1 MTSAPLLIEL
11 RTEELPPRSLLKLS
25 TSFAQGVHQGLVN
38 QHLAPTHASVQ
49 IFATPRRLAV
59 LIEDVEGMQPER
71 PVERK
76 GPSRKAGQAADG
88 TATPALQGFA
98 RSCGVAVEELELRTD
113 DKGMEYYVHPS
124 LQRGIPLAEV
134 LPVLL
139 DQVVRQLPVA
149 KVMRW
154 GSGNS
159 EFVRPVHGLMVLHG
173 DRLIPLSL
181 LGQSSSRQTL
191 GHRFLG
197 AGLLTL
203 DHASSYAALL
213 EREGKVIA
221 SFAERRQRIQQALNA
236 LALPHH
242 VLAGPELL
250 DEVTALVEWPTVLEG
265 RFDPAFLE
273 IPQECLILSMQ
284 QHQKYFPLG
293 DARNQ
298 LQPRFLLVSNLET
311 ATPAAIVQGNER
323 VLRAR
328 LADARFF
335 YQQDRKVPLGE
346 RRAHLDQVVYHQRLG
361 SLGARVERLSQLAE
375 RMASALHLPGAQARR
390 AAQLLKADLG
400 TDMVGEFPELQ
411 GFMGRDYA
419 RHDQE
424 DEEVALAIE
433 AHYRP
438 RFAGDS
444 LPTTPLG
451 TVMALADKL
460 ETLVGIYG
468 IGQIPTGDR
477 DPYGLRRATLG
488 ILRLLMD
495 KAPALELPT
504 LLAWTEAAFPRGVLD
519 TVALG
524 SLPAFIQDRLRGL
537 LRDQG
542 FDQALV
548 EAVVSP
554 LPARLDQLS
563 AHLQALASF
572 RNRPEAIGLSAAH
585 KRIRNLLKK
594 SGPTQSVP
602 PAPLQEPAE
611 LDLQERLQALQPRI
625 ASFVRQADFSAALS
639 ALAELHA
646 PVDRFFTDLMVMCED
661 PGLRAARL
669 ALLQNLESLMN
680 QVGDLSCLS
689 S

>member
-11 RTEELPPRSLLKLS
+11 RTEELPPKSLLKLS
-25 TSFAQGVHQGLVN
+25 TSFAQSVHQGLVA
-38 QHLAPTHASVQ
+38 QHLAPAQAAVQ
-49 IFATPRRLAV
+49 IFATPRRLAM
-59 LIEDVEGMQPER
+59 LIEDVAGVQPER
-71 PVERK
+71 LVERK

-98 RSCGVAVEELELRTD
+98 RSCGVTVDALELRKD
-113 DKGMEYYVHPS
+113 DKGLEYYVHHS
-124 LQRGIPLAEV
+124 LHRGIPLGEV
-134 LPVLL
+134 LPALL
-139 DQVVRQLPVA
+139 DQALRQLPVA

-154 GSGNS
+154 GSGDS

-173 DRLIPLSL
+173 DQLISLNLFGLS
-181 LGQSSSRQTL
+181 STRQTL

-203 DHASSYAALL
+203 DHAASYATLL

-242 VLAGPELL
+242 VLSGPELL

-293 DARNQ
+293 NTQNQ

-311 ATPAAIVQGNER
+311 ATPEAIIQGNER

-335 YQQDRKVPLGE
+335 YQQDRKTPLSE

-375 RMASALHLPGAQARR
+375 RMASALHLSSTQARR
-390 AAQLLKADLG
+390 AAQLLKADLS

-424 DEEVALAIE
+424 TEEVALAIE

-438 RFAGDS
+438 RFAGDD

-495 KAPALELPT
+495 KAPALELPA
-504 LLAWTEAAFPRGVLD
+504 LLAWTEATFPQGVLD
-519 TVALG
+519 STALN
-524 SLPAFIQDRLRGL
+524 SLPTFIQDRLRGL

-554 LPARLDQLS
+554 LPARLDRLP

-572 RNRPEAIGLSAAH
+572 RTCPEAIGLSAAH

-594 SGPTQSVP
+594 SGSTQSVP
-602 PAPLQEPAE
+602 PAPLREPAE
-611 LDLQERLQALQPRI
+611 LDLQEKLQALQPRMDT
-625 ASFVRQADFSAALS
+625 FLRQADFSSALS

-669 ALLQNLESLMN
+669 ALLQDLESLMN

>member
-11 RTEELPPRSLLKLS
+11 RTEELPPKSLLKLS
-25 TSFAQGVHQGLVN
+25 TSFAQAVHQGLVA
-38 QHLAPTHASVQ
+38 QHLAPTSTSVR

-59 LIEDVEGMQPER
+59 LIEDVNGAQPER
-71 PVERK
+71 QVERK
-76 GPSRKAGQAADG
+76 GPSHKAGRASDG

-98 RSCGVAVEELELRTD
+98 RSCGIAVDELELRTD
-113 DKGMEYYVHPS
+113 DKGLGYYVHRS
-124 LQRGIPLAEV
+124 LQRGIPLGEV
-134 LPVLL
+134 LPALL
-139 DQVVRQLPVA
+139 EQAVRQLPVA

-154 GSGNS
+154 GSGNA

-173 DRLIPLSL
+173 DQLVPLSL
-181 LGQSSSRQTL
+181 LGLSSSRQTL

-197 AGLLTL
+197 EGLLTL
-203 DHASSYAALL
+203 DHASAYAELL

-221 SFAERRQRIQQALNA
+221 SFAERRQRIQQALDT
-236 LALPHH
+236 LAQPHH

-293 DARNQ
+293 DAQNQ

-311 ATPAAIVQGNER
+311 ATPMAIVRGNER
-323 VLRAR
+323 VLHAR

-335 YQQDRKVPLGE
+335 YQQDLKIPLSE
-346 RRAHLDQVVYHQRLG
+346 RRARLDQVVYHQRLG

-375 RMASALHLPGAQARR
+375 QIAHALHLSGAQARR
-390 AAQLLKADLG
+390 AAQLLKADLV

-424 DEEVALAIE
+424 AEEVALAIE

-438 RFAGDS
+438 RFAGDT

-495 KAPALELPT
+495 KAPALELPV
-504 LLAWTEAAFPRGVLD
+504 LLAWTEATFPRGVLD
-519 TVALG
+519 AAALD
-524 SLPAFIQDRLRGL
+524 SLPTFIQDRLRGL

-542 FDQALV
+542 FDQGLV
-548 EAVVSP
+548 EAVISP
-554 LPARLDQLS
+554 LPARLDQLP
-563 AHLQALASF
+563 AHLQALATF
-572 RNRPEAIGLSAAH
+572 RTRPEAIGLSAAH

-594 SGPTQSVP
+594 SGSTQSVL

-611 LDLQERLQALQPRI
+611 LDLQEELRRLQPRI
-625 ASFVRQADFSAALS
+625 ATFVLQADFSAALS

-689 S
+689 G